1 MRAIRVLALSLA
13 LGAILI
19 AGGPGALAGDGAT
32 TSTSVERGVFVNP
45 GEALPCLG
53 NAPYVI
59 EIAYV
64 SVDHRTTPSAGG
76 FLSSNVLT
84 GALEATP
91 LDDPTLR
98 AYAGRITMNGVWNL
112 TPENVTS
119 TFNTLINARGT
130 DGSRLTF
137 HASRHFSA
145 GASGTTT
152 QFERVSC

>member
-1 MRAIRVLALSLA
+1 MRVLRFLA
-13 LGAILI
+13 VPLAFVAILL
-19 AGGPGALAGDGAT
+19 AGGPAALAADGAT
-32 TSTSVERGVFVNP
+32 TSTEVERGTFVNP

-53 NAPYVI
+53 TAPYVI

-64 SVDHRTTPSAGG
+64 SVDHRTTASAGG

-84 GALEATP
+84 GALKATP
-91 LDDPTLR
+91 LDDPTLP

-112 TPENVTS
+112 TPENATS

-130 DGSRLTF
+130 DGSRLRF
-137 HASRHFSA
+137 HASGHFTA
-145 GASGTTT
+145 DASGTTI